1 MFAFQS
7 CWELHE
13 VSKDFFDLTNDDII
27 VNESES
33 LCKNEERNEASRF
46 MSSILEFGRRR
57 LLNVSKEP
65 GLSSNNIMRAKGT
78 CPHQTLA
85 NWSICDKT
93 NKMLEEVVKELC
105 EN

>member
-1 MFAFQS
+1 M
-7 CWELHE
+7 
-13 VSKDFFDLTNDDII
+13 
-27 VNESES
+27 NESES
-33 LCKNEERNEASRF
+33 LCKNEQRNEASRF
-46 MSSILEFGRRR
+46 IFSIIEFGRRR
-57 LLNVSKEP
+57 LLNASKEA

-85 NWSICDKT
+85 NWSSCNKT